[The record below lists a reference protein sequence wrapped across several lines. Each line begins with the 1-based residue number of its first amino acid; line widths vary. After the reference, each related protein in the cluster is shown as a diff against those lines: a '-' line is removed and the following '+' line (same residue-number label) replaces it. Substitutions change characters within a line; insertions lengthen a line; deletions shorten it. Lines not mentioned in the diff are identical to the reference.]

1 MSKKMTKTI
10 SVIAALNETSWYEKN
25 SEEVKNLSAT
35 ARLALKRN
43 MRILN
48 EMASEFRELQQE
60 LNQELQNKYST
71 DQKSIETEIED
82 AEGHKQPGRKVK
94 DEFIEEYQKDIDESN
109 LKLDELLRDEDE
121 VELYVIDLDTEIE
134 RIDAKD
140 LNISD
145 EALDM
150 LSLYESDE

>member
-1 MSKKMTKTI
+1 MSKKITKTI

>member
-1 MSKKMTKTI
+1 MTKTI

-94 DEFIEEYQKDIDESN
+94 DEFIKEYQKDIDESN

-121 VELYVIDLDTEIE
+121 VELYVIDLDAEIE

>member
-1 MSKKMTKTI
+1 MSKKITKTI
-10 SVIAALNETSWYEKN
+10 PVIAALNETSWYEKN

-43 MRILN
+43 MRILS

-82 AEGHKQPGRKVK
+82 AEGNKQPGRKVK
-94 DEFIEEYQKDIDESN
+94 DEFIKEYQKDVAESN
-109 LKLDELLRDEDE
+109 SKLDELLRDEDE
-121 VELYVIDLDTEIE
+121 VELYVIDLDAEIE
-134 RIDAKD
+134 RIDEKD